1 MPAETESQQPK
12 PLSII
17 STNEPE
23 QTHSLNPGW
32 GSAARSCSSSG
43 SMPCASSG
51 SIGQGKLLSFS
62 VLSKTCLGLYGSV
75 GTTRLPR
82 AHGGGGA
89 SASMLPR
96 ATRSAKSRLLDNL
109 FHCFWAQILNRTQ
122 SALFAKCLHARR
134 KRCKP
139 PEKEGGVV
147 AFSARLQAPGLPPQI
162 RAPQIPGP
170 RNSKGPETVGKVC
183 SRDGISNLSG
193 AQQVLKPFR
202 HSTPGPPI
210 FLSPVYICTYIYMCN
225 IYAFGPTWRT
235 RGSFAASPLR
245 AQAPR
250 RNTPKQADP
259 SGAG

>member
-1 MPAETESQQPK
+1 MPLQEALDKVNFSLF
-12 PLSII
+12 LSC
-17 STNEPE
+17 PR
-23 QTHSLNPGW
+23 LVW
-32 GSAARSCSSSG
+32 GC
-43 SMPCASSG
+43 
-51 SIGQGKLLSFS
+51 
-62 VLSKTCLGLYGSV
+62 TGLWA
-75 GTTRLPR
+75 PR
-82 AHGGGGA
+82 ASPGRMVA
-89 SASMLPR
+89 EELQPR
-96 ATRSAKSRLLDNL
+96 CYRAPPEVPNL
-109 FHCFWAQILNRTQ
+109 VSWAIFSTVSGPRFLNRTQ

-210 FLSPVYICTYIYMCN
+210 FLSPIYIRTYIYMCN

-235 RGSFAASPLR
+235 RGSFAASTPR
-245 AQAPR
+245 AQALR